1 MGYIADLLFSFFRCS
16 QICLLVFYYLQC
28 ESWYLW
34 CFASETERYYLDIR
48 QLPLTTSLKKTK
60 FVVSWLRNGMNCA
73 IHILHST
80 ELKNEGV
87 TCVVVQ
93 SLSLVHLLQPHGLQ
107 PARLHC
113 FSLSPRVCSNSC
125 PVESVMLTNHLIL
138 CALFS
143 FCLQSFPASGSFQM
157 NWFFTSG
164 SQNIEASVSA
174 SVLPLNFHGWFPLG
188 LTGLISLQSSGL
200 QVSTP
205 APQFK
210 SINSLALSLLYGPNL
225 TSVHDYWKNHSFDYM
240 GFVGTVMSLL
250 FNPLSRFVIAFFPRS
265 KCL

>member
-125 PVESVMLTNHLIL
+125 PVLTVAFWPAYRFLKRQVRWSDIPI
-138 CALFS
+138 S
-143 FCLQSFPASGSFQM
+143 FR
-157 NWFFTSG
+157 
-164 SQNIEASVSA
+164 I
-174 SVLPLNFHGWFPLG
+174 FH
-188 LTGLISLQSSGL
+188 
-200 QVSTP
+200 
-205 APQFK
+205 
-210 SINSLALSLLYGPNL
+210 SLLWS
-225 TSVHDYWKNHSFDYM
+225 TQ
-240 GFVGTVMSLL
+240 
-250 FNPLSRFVIAFFPRS
+250 S
-265 KCL
+265 KALA